1 MPTYKEAIEINEQ
14 YALDNGM
21 ETTGIKILMMHF
33 SKISNSD
40 LFARLEE
47 EMPAENYKAFLRAVE
62 EYVVNKRPV
71 QHITGTEYFYGYTF
85 FVNEDVLIPRFETEE
100 LVANVLMF
108 YDEYFENK
116 PVNVVDIGTGSGCLS
131 ITLDKEEQNM
141 TVSASDI
148 SEKAIAVAKKNND
161 SLGANVTFRTGD
173 MLEPFYGETFDILVS
188 NPPYIPAEEQV
199 EALVKDNEPHVALFG
214 GEDGLDFYRV
224 ILKNAQ
230 KILNDKFMIAF
241 EHAYDKASELK
252 GIVQEYFSDVE
263 IIQKKDMQGKDRMTF
278 IIKK

>member
-1 MPTYKEAIEINEQ
+1 MPTYKEALEINEQ

-21 ETTGIKILMMHF
+21 ETTGIKILLMHF
-33 SKISNSD
+33 SSLTNAD
-40 LFARLEE
+40 LFLKFEE
-47 EMPAENYKAFLRAVE
+47 EMPEENYKSFLNGVE
-62 EYVVNKRPV
+62 EYVVKKRPV

-108 YDEYFENK
+108 YDQYFENQ
-116 PVNVVDIGTGSGCLS
+116 PVTVVDIGTGSGCLS
-131 ITLDKEEQNM
+131 ITLDKEETNM

-148 SEKAIAVAKKNND
+148 STKAIEVAKKNNAA
-161 SLGANVTFRTGD
+161 LEANVQFKVGD
-173 MLEPFYGETFDILVS
+173 MLEPFYGEKFDILVS
-188 NPPYIPAEEQV
+188 NPPYIPAQEHV

-224 ILKNAQ
+224 ILKNAH

-241 EHAYDKASELK
+241 EHAFDKSDNLK
-252 GIVQEYFSDVE
+252 DIINEYFDDVE

-278 IIKK
+278 IIKN